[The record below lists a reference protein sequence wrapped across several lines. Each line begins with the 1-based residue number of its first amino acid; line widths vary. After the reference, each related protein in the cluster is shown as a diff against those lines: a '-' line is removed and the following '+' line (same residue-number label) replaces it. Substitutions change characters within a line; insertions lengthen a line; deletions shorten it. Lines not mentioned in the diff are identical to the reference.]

1 MTNPFFEAL
10 LDNPEFRQELEN
22 LRQWVQDR
30 LFRPGGVVPRNES
43 DHIAWNAPSS
53 TPEYSAIAHSEEEM
67 LNLEKV
73 PGDVIYRADLDQT
86 FLFVGDD
93 SLHPS
98 SYFQV
103 FRLGSQFQASLHET
117 AIRACDEAIASA
129 FGLPPQMLEG
139 LDSSALP
146 SSVLHWQCRERVAPI
161 EPGAG
166 SVSLVPSLIDP
177 TDCKFYSG
185 RMLLRCA
192 VNPCA
197 KTCEGCT
204 DFEPKIQN

>member
-30 LFRPGGVVPRNES
+30 LFRPGGVVPRNEG
-43 DHIAWNAPSS
+43 DRIAWNPPSS

-73 PGDVIYRADLDQT
+73 PGDVIYRADLDQA

-93 SLHPS
+93 SLHLS
-98 SYFQV
+98 SYFQML
-103 FRLGSQFQASLHET
+103 RLGSQSQALELT
-117 AIRACDEAIASA
+117 
-129 FGLPPQMLEG
+129 FGSNPERMFRDPG
-139 LDSSALP
+139 LSALP
-146 SSVLHWQCRERVAPI
+146 SSVRHWQYRGGVVPV
-161 EPGAG
+161 EPGA
-166 SVSLVPSLIDP
+166 SNTPLAPPSLNQA
-177 TDCKFYSG
+177 DCKFYSG
-185 RMLLRCA
+185 KILLRCA

>member
-1 MTNPFFEAL
+1 MNNPFFEAL
-10 LDNPEFRQELEN
+10 LNSPEFHEELGKM
-22 LRQWVQDR
+22 RQWVQDQ

-73 PGDVIYRADLDQT
+73 PGDVIYRVDLDQA

-93 SLHPS
+93 SLHPE
-98 SYFQV
+98 SYFRV
-103 FRLGSQFQASLHET
+103 FRLGSQLQASLHET

-139 LDSSALP
+139 LDSSAFPL
-146 SSVLHWQCRERVAPI
+146 SERHWRLRGGIAPA
-161 EPGAG
+161 EPGA
-166 SVSLVPSLIDP
+166 SNVSLVPPSLNQ

-185 RMLLRCA
+185 KILLRCA